1 MLLLKADGMFPEGAG
16 RPRAF
21 VRDGDAAEK
30 TNGLLEIAVLAIFEL
45 WKQRGYDPHCVD
57 RSGGFPG

>member
-30 TNGLLEIAVLAIFEL
+30 ANGLLEIAVLAIFQCGERACHPPYL
-45 WKQRGYDPHCVD
+45 PPVRRC
-57 RSGGFPG
+57 RLS